1 MKKLGLVVI
10 LLLSFSVIAV
20 AQDVPATEVFGG
32 YSFFRCDVDSPASCN
47 LNGWNAG
54 VSFNI
59 NQNWSGVVDVS
70 GHYGYV
76 DNFSPAFTWYDLK
89 SHNFLFGP
97 RYTFRSGK
105 VAPFAQALFG
115 INHVNPEPD
124 YAASTQNNFAM
135 AFGGGVDYAISD
147 KLSVRPAQLDYV
159 VVRNASMNGRLNSSD
174 YSNDFRFSAGIVF
187 KFGKR

>member
-54 VSFNI
+54 VSFNVS
-59 NQNWSGVVDVS
+59 NNWSGVVDIS
-70 GHYGYV
+70 GHYGYI
-76 DNFSPAFTWYDLK
+76 DNFSEAFTWFDVK

-97 RYTFRSGK
+97 RYTFRTGK
-105 VAPFAQALFG
+105 IAPFAQALFG
-115 INHVNPEPD
+115 INHVNPESD
-124 YAASTQNNFAM
+124 YPNATVMNNLAI
-135 AFGGGVDYAISD
+135 AVGGGFDYSISD
-147 KLSVRPAQLDYV
+147 RISVRPAQLDYV
-159 VVRNASMNGRLNSSD
+159 TTRYQSEFSK
-174 YSNDFRFSAGIVF
+174 DFRYSAGIVF